1 MPRKRWIGLG
11 LAAIATGY
19 LAFWP
24 VPVAPVAWD
33 APVNAGLVGT
43 FAPNDGLATATQLA
57 LAGKT
62 GPEDAVEGLDGRIY
76 VSTHDGTILRLDAEG
91 GSPEVFANTGGRPL
105 GIAIHPDGDVI
116 VADAMKGL
124 LAIDAQGQVTT
135 LATQA
140 DGVAIVYADAV
151 DVASDGRIYFS
162 DASTKFSAADI
173 GDTLEASKL
182 DILEHGGH
190 GRVLVHDRRD
200 GSTRVVA
207 KGLEFANG
215 VALGPDQKW
224 LWVCETGRYR
234 VIRIALDGSGRIE
247 ALASNLPGFPDNI
260 RRGRDG
266 LYWVGLVSPRSGIL
280 DAASNWPRTRA
291 AMQRLPAFMR
301 PDAKRFAHLLL
312 LDSSGAVMR
321 SLQDEK
327 NYGFVTGGLQ
337 TERYVFVTSLK
348 EDTLARISA
357 QSWAPAL

>member
-1 MPRKRWIGLG
+1 MPRKRWIGVG
-11 LAAIATGY
+11 LAALVAGY
-19 LAFWP
+19 LALWP
-24 VPVAPVAWD
+24 VSVAPVAWQ
-33 APVNAGLVGT
+33 APVDAGLVGV
-43 FAPNDGLATATQLA
+43 FAPNDRLATATRLA

-62 GPEDAVEGLDGRIY
+62 GPEDAVEGPDGRIY
-76 VSTHDGTILRLDAEG
+76 VSTHDGTVLRLDADG

-105 GIAIHPDGDVI
+105 GIAMHPNGDVI

-124 LAIDAQGQVTT
+124 VAIDAEGQVTT

-140 DGVAIVYADAV
+140 DGVPIVYADAV

-162 DASTKFSAADI
+162 DASTKFSAGAI

-190 GRVLVHDRRD
+190 GRILVHDRRD

-215 VALGPDQKW
+215 VALGPAQQW

-247 ALASNLPGFPDNI
+247 PLASNLPGFPDNI

-280 DAASNWPRTRA
+280 DAVSNWPRTRA
-291 AMQRLPAFMR
+291 MMQRLPAFLR
-301 PDAKRFAHLLL
+301 PDAVRFAHLLV
-312 LDSSGAVMR
+312 LDASGTVIR

-327 NYGFVTGGLQ
+327 DYGFVTGGLQ
-337 TERYVFVTSLK
+337 TDDYVFVTSLK

-357 QSWAPAL
+357 SGAKD